1 MSNKAKS
8 NNTAKK
14 VEEPVYDQK
23 FLKVWETFWQES
35 ENVVNHD
42 VYLLKF
48 LKVEYPDMYEPIRKL
63 VNSKQTPWKIDL
75 AIRKFFKEHSMLPK
89 TVRVKKA
96 NGKSKGAK

>member
-1 MSNKAKS
+1 MTKNNKA
-8 NNTAKK
+8 NNTSKK

-23 FLKVWETFWQES
+23 FLTIWEKFWLES
-35 ENVVNHD
+35 EDIVNHD
-42 VYLLKF
+42 IYLLKF

-75 AIRKFFKEHSMLPK
+75 AIRKFFKAQNMLPK
-89 TVRVKKA
+89 AVRVKKA